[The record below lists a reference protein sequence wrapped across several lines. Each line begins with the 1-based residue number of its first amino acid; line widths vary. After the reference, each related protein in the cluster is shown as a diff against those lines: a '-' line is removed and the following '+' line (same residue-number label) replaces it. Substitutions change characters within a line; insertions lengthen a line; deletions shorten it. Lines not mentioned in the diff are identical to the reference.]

1 MLTSV
6 KSSLMSGV
14 CFEQLQ
20 GLVGIPGFQHPVT
33 CIQEH
38 AGCAH
43 PLKHIVI
50 DDDHDEGAG
59 GDLGHRRQ
67 RSLIII
73 VPYS

>member
-14 CFEQLQ
+14 FFEQSQ

-43 PLKHIVI
+43 PFKHIVI
-50 DDDHDEGAG
+50 DDDHDEGAWG
-59 GDLGHRRQ
+59 
-67 RSLIII
+67 
-73 VPYS
+73 